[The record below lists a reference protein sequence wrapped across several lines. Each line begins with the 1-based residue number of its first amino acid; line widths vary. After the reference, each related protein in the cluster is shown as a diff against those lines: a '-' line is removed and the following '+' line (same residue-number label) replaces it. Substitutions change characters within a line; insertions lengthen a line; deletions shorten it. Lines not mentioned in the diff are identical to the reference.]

1 MQYWAACH
9 IDNRLY
15 RFEALPCD
23 CVAMGLDLIPDLDSS
38 CSYFYRLPDSNGHFL
53 ARKKNRAPRAPVFRR
68 NSDCWRFFF
77 SVQQNRTGA
86 ISGIGLILPPPP
98 KQNAPTIYSFSYAL
112 ICAVGNFR
120 GSGAHMGMQQ
130 FRRNRNP
137 MRTIPHT
144 RAALVISTNM
154 RQTCRRGIRLPA

>member
-1 MQYWAACH
+1 MQHWAACH

-23 CVAMGLDLIPDLDSS
+23 CVAVGLDIGSNMDSLS
-38 CSYFYRLPDSNGHFL
+38 NYFCRLPDSNSHFL
-53 ARKKNRAPRAPVFRR
+53 AREKIRAPRAPVFRR

-98 KQNAPTIYSFSYAL
+98 KQNTPNDLLLFVCLNLRRGEDLEAAAL
-112 ICAVGNFR
+112 IYCGLEK
-120 GSGAHMGMQQ
+120 
-130 FRRNRNP
+130 
-137 MRTIPHT
+137 
-144 RAALVISTNM
+144 LVIS
-154 RQTCRRGIRLPA
+154 PPP